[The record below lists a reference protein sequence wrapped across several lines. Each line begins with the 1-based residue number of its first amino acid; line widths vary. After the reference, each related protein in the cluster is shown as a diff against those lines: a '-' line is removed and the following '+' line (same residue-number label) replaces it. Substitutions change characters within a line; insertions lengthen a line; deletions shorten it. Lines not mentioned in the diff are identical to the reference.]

1 MAEFEKG
8 EGLVI
13 ELGERVKKG
22 ELTPRKAREELY
34 AMGLHHSEYEM
45 KYIWQSLLFSISG
58 ILLCF
63 LPLIAQLTRWE
74 FIGFFAQLPSIYID
88 PIIIIIF
95 MVVFLTLA
103 VMGTHAAILRRTK
116 GGTKDGDEPIIHI
129 RKGPYAIMRHPT
141 TGMLGLFLAWITIC
155 FSAFIP
161 FTLLSIIGNILFFI
175 AIYYGTK
182 GEEEF
187 NVIKWGQQYRQFQKE
202 VPRFNFLLGIVKW
215 IYRKF

>member
-1 MAEFEKG
+1 MQDHEKG

-13 ELGERVKKG
+13 ELAERVKTG
-22 ELTPRKAREELY
+22 EITPKKAREELY

-45 KYIWQSLLFSISG
+45 KYMWRGLLFSLSG

-63 LPLIAQLTRWE
+63 LPLIARLTQWE
-74 FIGFFAQLPSIYID
+74 FISFFAQLPSFYIH
-88 PIIIIIF
+88 PVIIITF
-95 MVVFLTLA
+95 VVLFLITA
-103 VMGTHAAILRRTK
+103 VMGTLAAVLRRTQ

-141 TGMLGLFLAWITIC
+141 TGMLGLFLAWITLA
-155 FSAFIP
+155 FSGFIP
-161 FTLLSIIGNILFFI
+161 FTILSIIGNILFFV
-175 AIYYGTK
+175 AIYYATK

-202 VPRFNFLLGIVKW
+202 VPRFNFIWGIIKW
-215 IYRKF
+215 IIRKV